1 MNFATDRPYSDPEK
15 AWRTLVEIA
24 NSVEVVQEGRILNP
38 CRCCWRPSSLV
49 PILYGS

>member
-1 MNFATDRPYSDPEK
+1 MKFATGRPYSDPEK
-15 AWRTLVEIA
+15 AAHKLIEIA

-38 CRCCWRPSSLV
+38 CRCCCRQSSLV